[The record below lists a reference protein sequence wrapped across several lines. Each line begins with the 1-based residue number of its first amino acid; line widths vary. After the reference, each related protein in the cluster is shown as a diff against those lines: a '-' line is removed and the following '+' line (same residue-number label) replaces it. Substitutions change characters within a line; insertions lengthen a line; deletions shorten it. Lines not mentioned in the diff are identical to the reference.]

1 MSKVEK
7 DEKKMSDEQIKDQET
22 RTDAQTERL
31 PGDIHFHLK
40 ELRMGKGWSI
50 EQAAEKLGVS
60 ESTYRR
66 MENNSDQQVS
76 DDVIVRAAQAY
87 GVSTDYL
94 LGFTRIAA
102 PVAPLFEALGL
113 SAESVR
119 KISGPMIDRQ
129 ALNSIIEN
137 KYFVP
142 LMAHVSSYVRDASL
156 LGAVQMNVILD
167 ATCDSLQKMKGER
180 PELAD
185 KIQDD
190 LNRITGFRTST
201 FDQRGLF
208 DIQREFENILNS
220 VREGFRKGKD
230 LSPLMDQ
237 AEVENYV
244 SEIVSRKMAGE
255 KGLAGE
261 VFKHIA
267 GLFGR
272 RTGAMEILDSTDDS
286 VAVKLNVT
294 PKDINR
300 ITDTVTEAIKK

>member
-1 MSKVEK
+1 MSK
-7 DEKKMSDEQIKDQET
+7 DEKKIAEKQTKDQKAG
-22 RTDAQTERL
+22 TDAQTERL

-50 EQAAEKLGVS
+50 EQAAEKFGVS

-66 MENNSDQQVS
+66 IENNSSQHVS
-76 DDVIVRAAQAY
+76 DDMIVRAAQVY

-102 PVAPLFEALGL
+102 PVAPLFESLGL
-113 SAESVR
+113 SAESIR
-119 KISGPMIDRQ
+119 KISDTMIDRQ
-129 ALNSIIEN
+129 ALNSIIEHR
-137 KYFVP
+137 FFAS

-156 LGAVQMNVILD
+156 LGAAQMNVILD
-167 ATCDSLQKMKGER
+167 ATCDSLQRMESER

-185 KIQDD
+185 EIRDRMKQ
-190 LNRITGFRTST
+190 ITGFRITTS
-201 FDQRGLF
+201 DQRGLF

-220 VREGFRKGKD
+220 VREDFRKGKD

-286 VAVKLNVT
+286 VAIKLNVT

-300 ITDTVTEAIKK
+300 ITETVTEAIKK